1 VLCILDHEC
10 NKSFEHRDCIPS
22 DSCTLGANVVTWLRS
37 WTSAAV
43 TCKVSRWLSVSTAIW
58 TLEPRRHFALSYQ
71 PGCHFRVSIGV
82 CGYRKSPPRAQPYA
96 PAPAA
101 SRRADLGPW
110 RQTRQRC
117 TSDGFLVHYISWRQV
132 MWYHPPRCPRSY
144 NPPQA
149 VEDLAHAVPRCGETV
164 AAVARKR

>member
-1 VLCILDHEC
+1 
-10 NKSFEHRDCIPS
+10 
-22 DSCTLGANVVTWLRS
+22 VTWLRS
-37 WTSAAV
+37 WTSAAA

-58 TLEPRRHFALSYQ
+58 TLEPRRRFALSYQ

-96 PAPAA
+96 PTPAA

-117 TSDGFLVHYISWRQV
+117 TSGGFFSTPYTIVASHAASSTTLPPLVQSTAGR
-132 MWYHPPRCPRSY
+132 
-144 NPPQA
+144 
-149 VEDLAHAVPRCGETV
+149 
-164 AAVARKR
+164 